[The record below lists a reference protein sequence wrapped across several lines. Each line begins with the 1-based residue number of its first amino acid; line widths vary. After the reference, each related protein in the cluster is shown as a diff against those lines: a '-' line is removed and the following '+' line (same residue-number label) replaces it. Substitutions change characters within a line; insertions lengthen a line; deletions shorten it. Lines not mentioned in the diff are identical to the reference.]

1 MTTLPK
7 KAVKAVKKSTAIK
20 ESREQ
25 DHLMGSTLVGE
36 RGQVVIP
43 KDIRDRLHLKAGDK
57 LMVMVHKNGPIMLV
71 PIEQMQKMIR
81 QMSEHVSRL
90 IK

>member
-1 MTTLPK
+1 MSFSRKVINT
-7 KAVKAVKKSTAIK
+7 AKKSEKTP
-20 ESREQ
+20 ETQE
-25 DHLMGSTLVGE
+25 HLLGSTVIGE

-71 PIEQMQKMIR
+71 PVEQMQRMIR
-81 QMSEHVSRL
+81 QMSEQMSSL
-90 IK
+90 LDKS

>member
-1 MTTLPK
+1 MTLLPK
-7 KAVKAVKKSTAIK
+7 KSLKALKKPIASK

-43 KDIRDRLHLKAGDK
+43 KDIRDRLRLKAGDK

-71 PIEQMQKMIR
+71 PVEQMQKMIR

-90 IK
+90 MK